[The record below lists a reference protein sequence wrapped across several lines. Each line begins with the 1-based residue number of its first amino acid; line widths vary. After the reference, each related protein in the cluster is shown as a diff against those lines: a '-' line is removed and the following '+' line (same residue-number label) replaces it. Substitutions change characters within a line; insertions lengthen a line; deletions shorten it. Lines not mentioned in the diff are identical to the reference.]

1 MAFLS
6 EAAVELA
13 LLEQLRGL
21 GYSIERE
28 EDIGPD
34 GHRPERE
41 SHDEVVLRDRLTD
54 AVARLNPD
62 LPAEA
67 RQDAIRKVMQS
78 ELPSLLEENRRI
90 HKLMTEGVDVEYDAG
105 DGTLTAGKVALI
117 DFERPER
124 NDWLAVSQFVVI
136 NGQSNRRPDV
146 VAFVNGLPLSVIE
159 LKAPGSAGAHLLGAF
174 NQLQTYKQQIPQLFN
189 TNALLVTS
197 DGIAARVGS
206 LSADIERF
214 MPWRLPAPHSSRQA
228 GTTDGKD
235 VAPKGAPELSTLI
248 EGVFEQRRLLALLRD
263 FTVFGETGSGLAKI
277 IAGYHQ
283 FHAVRHAVAS
293 TIRASSVVHGMAEN
307 PADYGLPSVK
317 SQHAGDRRAGVI
329 WHTQGSGKSLL
340 MAFYAGLLVKH
351 PAMANPTL
359 VVLTDRN
366 DLDDQLF
373 ATFSMCR
380 DLIRQTPVQAESRED
395 LQKVLSRAS
404 GGVIFTTIQKF
415 SDVGAGPRACPD
427 IGQPQRVAPTALTTR
442 RNVVVIADEAHRSQY
457 GFKARVDART
467 GDISYGFAKYLRDA
481 LPNASFI
488 GFTGTPIEADDVN
501 TPAVFGNYIDVYDI
515 SRAVEDGATVPIY
528 YESRLARIELDE
540 DEKPKIDAEVDELT
554 EEDSEPD
561 QERFKKKW
569 STVEALVGSDKRL
582 ALVAKDMVAH
592 FEDRV
597 AALDGKAMVVCMSRR
612 ICVKLYDE
620 IIKLRPDWHSTDD
633 SAGAVK
639 IVMTG
644 AASDPQEWQ
653 QHIGNKARRDL
664 LAKRARDPK
673 DPLKLVIV
681 RDMWLTGFDAPCMH
695 TMYVDKPM
703 QGHGLMQAIARVNRV
718 FRDKPAGLIVDYI
731 GIAQNLKSALQQYSK
746 NDQENTGVDEAQA
759 IAVMI
764 EKYEVVRDMYHLPAP
779 PPGQFCTYAIECE
792 DGSIYIGQTEHLG
805 KRWQEHLAGAASD
818 HTKRHKPLR
827 IAHFEIVASREA
839 ALKQEQEWKTGFGR
853 QRIKRLIQNGGAR
866 QAGGFDYATA
876 LNGTPSARLAMM
888 AGAIEWILDLQ
899 LKLAAQEVT
908 KEGKKN
914 AHRRYQDAVLALS
927 KAFALASASDEAREI
942 REEVGFFQAIR
953 AALVKS
959 ASSSGVTQQER
970 ELAIQQIVSRAVV
983 STEIVDIL
991 AASGL
996 KSPDISILSDEFLA
1010 EVQQME
1016 KKNLALEALRKLIND
1031 GIRSRAKANVVQ
1043 TRAFSERLEDAVA
1056 RYHANAIT
1064 TAEVLQELIEL
1075 AKDIR
1080 AARQRGKEQGLSDE
1094 EVAFYDAL
1102 AENDSAVQ
1110 MMGDDKLKLI
1120 AHELLMSLRENVS
1133 VDWAHRD
1140 SARARMRVLVKRILR
1155 KYGYPPDLQDTAV
1168 QTVLQQAEALSSGW
1182 SVSRGGT
1189 A

>member
-6 EAAVELA
+6 EAAVEQA
-13 LLEQLRGL
+13 LLDQLRSL
-21 GYSIERE
+21 NYSIERE
-28 EDIGPD
+28 EDVGPD
-34 GHRPERE
+34 GHLPERE
-41 SHDEVVLRDRLTD
+41 SHDEVVLKKRFVD
-54 AVARLNPD
+54 AVARLNPG
-62 LPAEA
+62 LPLDA
-67 RQDAIRKVMQS
+67 RQDAIRKVMHS

-90 HKLMTEGVDVEYDAG
+90 HKLMTEGVDVEYYAD
-105 DGTLTAGKVALI
+105 DGTLTAGKVTLI
-117 DFERPER
+117 DFERPQQ

-136 NGQSNRRPDV
+136 AGQYNRRPDV
-146 VAFVNGLPLSVIE
+146 VVFVNGLPLGVIE
-159 LKAPGSAGAHLLGAF
+159 LKAPGSGNATLLGAF
-174 NQLQTYKQQIPQLFN
+174 NQLQTYKKQIPALFN

-197 DGIAARVGS
+197 DGITARVGS
-206 LSADIERF
+206 LSADLERF
-214 MPWRLPAPHSSRQA
+214 MPWRA
-228 GTTDGKD
+228 TDGTD

-248 EGVFEQRRLLALLRD
+248 EGVFEQRRLLDLLCY

-283 FHAVRHAVAS
+283 FHAVRHAVNS
-293 TIRASSVVHGMAEN
+293 TVAASSPEGNQRV
-307 PADYGLPSVK
+307 
-317 SQHAGDRRAGVI
+317 GVI

-340 MAFYAGLLVKH
+340 MAFYAGQLVKH

-373 ATFSMCR
+373 STFSMCR

-404 GGVIFTTIQKF
+404 GGVIFTTLQKF
-415 SDVGAGPRACPD
+415 GEIAEP
-427 IGQPQRVAPTALTTR
+427 LTTR

-457 GFKARVDART
+457 GFKAKVDAKT
-467 GDISYGFAKYLRDA
+467 GEISYGFAKYMRDA

-540 DEKPKIDAEVDELT
+540 DEKPKIDAEVNELT
-554 EEDSEPD
+554 EDDPEVE

-582 ALVAKDMVAH
+582 ALVAKDMVTH

-612 ICVKLYDE
+612 ICVKLYNE
-620 IIKLRPDWHSTDD
+620 IVKLRPGWHSTDD
-633 SAGAVK
+633 NAGAIK

-644 AASDPQEWQ
+644 AASDPEEWQ

-664 LAKRARDPK
+664 LAKRARDPN

-759 IAVMI
+759 IAVMM
-764 EKYEVVRDMYHLPAP
+764 EKYEVVRDMYH
-779 PPGQFCTYAIECE
+779 
-792 DGSIYIGQTEHLG
+792 
-805 KRWQEHLAGAASD
+805 
-818 HTKRHKPLR
+818 
-827 IAHFEIVASREA
+827 
-839 ALKQEQEWKTGFGR
+839 
-853 QRIKRLIQNGGAR
+853 
-866 QAGGFDYATA
+866 GFDYASA
-876 LNGTPSARLAMM
+876 MSGTPQQRLAMM

-899 LKLAAQEVT
+899 QKLAAKEKT
-908 KEGKKN
+908 KEGKKD

-959 ASSSGVTQQER
+959 STGSGVTQQER

-991 AASGL
+991 AAAGI

-1031 GIRSRAKANVVQ
+1031 GIRSRSKANVVQ
-1043 TRAFSERLEDAVA
+1043 TKAFSERLEDAVA

-1064 TAEVLQELIEL
+1064 TAEVLQELIQL

-1080 AARQRGKEQGLSDE
+1080 AARQRGEEQGLSEDE
-1094 EVAFYDAL
+1094 IAFYDAL
-1102 AENDSAVQ
+1102 AENESAIQ

-1120 AHELLMSLRENVS
+1120 AHELLVSLRENVS

-1155 KYGYPPDLQDTAV
+1155 KYGYPPDLQDAAV
-1168 QTVLQQAEALSSGW
+1168 QTVLQQAEALSSTWGVPRPG
-1182 SVSRGGT
+1182 SGGGNG
-1189 A
+1189 

>member
-6 EAAVELA
+6 EAAVEQA
-13 LLEQLRGL
+13 LLDQLRAL
-21 GYSIERE
+21 DYSIERE

-41 SHDEVVLRDRLTD
+41 SHDEVVLKKRFED
-54 AVARLNPD
+54 AVARLNPG
-62 LPAEA
+62 LPLEA

-90 HKLMTEGVDVEYDAG
+90 HKLITEGVDVEYYAN
-105 DGTLTAGKVALI
+105 DGTLTAGKVTLI
-117 DFERPER
+117 NFEQPEQ

-136 NGQSNRRPDV
+136 KGQNNRRPDV
-146 VAFVNGLPLSVIE
+146 VVFVNGLPLGVIE

-197 DGIAARVGS
+197 DGIAARIGS
-206 LSADIERF
+206 LSADLERF
-214 MPWRLPAPHSSRQA
+214 MPWR
-228 GTTDGKD
+228 TTDGAD

-248 EGVFEQRRLLALLRD
+248 EGVFEQRRLLDLLCY

-283 FHAVRHAVAS
+283 FHAVRHAVNS
-293 TIRASSVVHGMAEN
+293 TVTASSPQGNQRV
-307 PADYGLPSVK
+307 
-317 SQHAGDRRAGVI
+317 GVI

-340 MAFYAGLLVKH
+340 MAFYAGQLVKH

-373 ATFSMCR
+373 STFSMCR

-404 GGVIFTTIQKF
+404 GGVIFTTLQKF
-415 SDVGAGPRACPD
+415 GEIAEPF
-427 IGQPQRVAPTALTTR
+427 TTR

-457 GFKARVDART
+457 GFKAKVDAKT
-467 GDISYGFAKYLRDA
+467 GEISYGFAKYLRDA

-501 TPAVFGNYIDVYDI
+501 TPAVFGHYIDVYDI

-540 DEKPKIDAEVDELT
+540 EEKPRIDAEVDELT
-554 EEDSEPD
+554 EEDSETD

-620 IIKLRPDWHSTDD
+620 IVKLRPDWHSTDD
-633 SAGAVK
+633 NAGAVK

-759 IAVMI
+759 IAVMM
-764 EKYEVVRDMYHLPAP
+764 EKYEVVRDMYH
-779 PPGQFCTYAIECE
+779 GY
-792 DGSIYIGQTEHLG
+792 
-805 KRWQEHLAGAASD
+805 
-818 HTKRHKPLR
+818 
-827 IAHFEIVASREA
+827 
-839 ALKQEQEWKTGFGR
+839 
-853 QRIKRLIQNGGAR
+853 
-866 QAGGFDYATA
+866 DYVSAMS
-876 LNGTPSARLAMM
+876 GTPQERLAMM

-899 LKLAAQEVT
+899 QKLAAKEKT

-959 ASSSGVTQQER
+959 STGSGVTQQER

-991 AASGL
+991 AAAGI

-1031 GIRSRAKANVVQ
+1031 GIRSRSKANVVQ
-1043 TRAFSERLEDAVA
+1043 TKAFSERLEDAVA

-1064 TAEVLQELIEL
+1064 TAEVLQELIQL

-1080 AARQRGKEQGLSDE
+1080 AARQRGEEQGLSDE
-1094 EVAFYDAL
+1094 EIAFYDAL
-1102 AENDSAVQ
+1102 AENESAIQ

-1120 AHELLMSLRENVS
+1120 AHELLVSLRENVS

-1182 SVSRGGT
+1182 SVSRGGSL
-1189 A
+1189 

>member
-6 EAAVELA
+6 EAAVEQA
-13 LLEQLRGL
+13 LLAQLQEL
-21 GYSIERE
+21 GYSVARE

-34 GHRPERE
+34 GRSPERE
-41 SHDEVVLRDRLTD
+41 SHAEVVLRQRFEG
-54 AVARLNPD
+54 AIHRINQRLNPS
-62 LPAEA
+62 LPLEA
-67 RQDAIRKVMQS
+67 RQDAVRRVMQS
-78 ELPSLLEENRRI
+78 ELPSLLEENRRL
-90 HKLMTEGVDVEYDAG
+90 HKLMTEGVDVEYYAD
-105 DGTLTAGKVALI
+105 DGTLTAGQVALI
-117 DFERPER
+117 DFDHPEQ

-136 NGQSNRRPDV
+136 NGQNNRRPDV
-146 VAFVNGLPLSVIE
+146 VIFVNGLPVGVIE
-159 LKAPGSAGAHLLGAF
+159 LKAPGSAGAHLVGAF
-174 NQLQTYKQQIPQLFN
+174 NQLQTYKQQIPALFN

-206 LSADIERF
+206 LSADLERF
-214 MPWRLPAPHSSRQA
+214 MPWR
-228 GTTDGKD
+228 TTDGTD

-248 EGVFEQRRLLALLRD
+248 EGVFEHRRLLDLLCH

-283 FHAVRHAVAS
+283 FHAVVKAVES
-293 TIRASSVVHGMAEN
+293 TVRASMQWHGVAED
-307 PADYGLPSVK
+307 PADYGFPSVK
-317 SQHAGDRRAGVI
+317 SQQKGDKRAGVI

-340 MAFYAGLLVKH
+340 MAFYAGQLVKH

-404 GGVIFTTIQKF
+404 GGVIFTTLQKF
-415 SDVGAGPRACPD
+415 GATSINGGAEP
-427 IGQPQRVAPTALTTR
+427 LTTR

-457 GFKARVDART
+457 GFRAKVDTKT
-467 GDISYGFAKYLRDA
+467 GEISYGFAKYMRDA

-540 DEKPKIDAEVDELT
+540 EEKPKIDAEVNELT
-554 EEDSEPD
+554 EDDPEAE

-582 ALVAKDMVAH
+582 ALVAKDMVTH

-620 IIKLRPDWHSTDD
+620 IVKLRPDWHSADD
-633 SAGAVK
+633 NAGSVK

-759 IAVMI
+759 VAVML
-764 EKYEVVRDMYHLPAP
+764 EKYEVVRDMYH
-779 PPGQFCTYAIECE
+779 
-792 DGSIYIGQTEHLG
+792 
-805 KRWQEHLAGAASD
+805 
-818 HTKRHKPLR
+818 
-827 IAHFEIVASREA
+827 
-839 ALKQEQEWKTGFGR
+839 
-853 QRIKRLIQNGGAR
+853 
-866 QAGGFDYATA
+866 GFDYAA
-876 LNGTPSARLAMM
+876 AMSGTPQERLAMM

-899 LKLAAQEVT
+899 QKLAAKEKT

-927 KAFALASASDEAREI
+927 KAFALASASDEARDI

-959 ASSSGVTQQER
+959 STGSGVTQQER

-991 AASGL
+991 AAAGI

-1031 GIRSRAKANVVQ
+1031 GIRSRSKANVVQ
-1043 TRAFSERLEDAVA
+1043 TKAFSERLEDAVA

-1064 TAEVLQELIEL
+1064 TAEVLQELIQL

-1080 AARQRGKEQGLSDE
+1080 AARQRGEESGLSDE
-1094 EVAFYDAL
+1094 EIAFYDAL
-1102 AENDSAVQ
+1102 AENENAVQ

-1155 KYGYPPDLQDTAV
+1155 KYGYPPDLQDAAV
-1168 QTVLQQAEALSSGW
+1168 QTVLQQAEALSSTW
-1182 SVSRGGT
+1182 SVPRPGSGGSNG
-1189 A
+1189 

>member
-6 EAAVELA
+6 EAEIESA
-13 LLEQLRGL
+13 LLDQLRAL

-41 SHDEVVLRDRLTD
+41 SHDEVVLRKRFED
-54 AVARLNPD
+54 AVERLNPGV
-62 LPAEA
+62 PPEA
-67 RQDAIRKVMQS
+67 RQDAIRKVTQS
-78 ELPSLLEENRRI
+78 ELPSLLEENRRL
-90 HKLMTEGVDVEYDAG
+90 HKLMTEGVDIEYYAD

-117 DFERPER
+117 DFENPEH

-136 NGQSNRRPDV
+136 NGQNNRRPDV
-146 VAFVNGLPLSVIE
+146 VVFVNGLPLAVIE
-159 LKAPGSAGAHLLGAF
+159 LKAPGGENATLAGAF
-174 NQLQTYKQQIPQLFN
+174 NQLQTYKQQIPQLFH

-206 LSADIERF
+206 LSADLERF
-214 MPWRLPAPHSSRQA
+214 MPWR
-228 GTTDGKD
+228 TTDGKEIL
-235 VAPKGAPELSTLI
+235 PKGTPELPTLI
-248 EGVFEQRRLLALLRD
+248 EGVLEHRRLLDLLRH
-263 FTVFGETGSGLAKI
+263 FTVFGETGSGLVKI

-283 FHAVRHAVAS
+283 YHAVLHAVAS
-293 TIRASSVVHGMAEN
+293 TIRASMPNHDVAED
-307 PADYGLPSVK
+307 PADYGLPSVRT
-317 SQHAGDRRAGVI
+317 QVQGDKRAGVI

-373 ATFSMCR
+373 GTFSMCR

-395 LQKVLSRAS
+395 LQKLLNRAS
-404 GGVIFTTIQKF
+404 GGVIFTTLQKF
-415 SDVGAGPRACPD
+415 GDVAEP
-427 IGQPQRVAPTALTTR
+427 LTTR

-457 GFKARVDART
+457 GFKAKVDLKT
-467 GDISYGFAKYLRDA
+467 GGISYGFAKYMRDA

-501 TPAVFGNYIDVYDI
+501 TPAVFGNYIDIYDI

-528 YESRLARIELDE
+528 YESRLARIELDQN
-540 DEKPKIDAEVDELT
+540 EKPKIDAEIEEILEDEDET
-554 EEDSEPD
+554 AR
-561 QERFKKKW
+561 ERTKQKW
-569 STVEALVGSDKRL
+569 ATVEALVGADKRL
-582 ALVAKDMVAH
+582 QQVAADIVEH
-592 FEDRV
+592 FESRV
-597 AALDGKAMVVCMSRR
+597 VALDGKAMVVCMSRR

-633 SAGAVK
+633 SAGVVK

-664 LAKRARDPK
+664 LAKRARDPS

-703 QGHGLMQAIARVNRV
+703 RGHGLMQAIARVNRV

-731 GIAQNLKSALQQYSK
+731 GIAQNLKSALAQYSQK
-746 NDQENTGVDEAQA
+746 DRENTGIYEGEA
-759 IAVMI
+759 IAVMM
-764 EKYEVVRDMYHLPAP
+764 EKYEIVRDMFH
-779 PPGQFCTYAIECE
+779 
-792 DGSIYIGQTEHLG
+792 
-805 KRWQEHLAGAASD
+805 
-818 HTKRHKPLR
+818 
-827 IAHFEIVASREA
+827 
-839 ALKQEQEWKTGFGR
+839 
-853 QRIKRLIQNGGAR
+853 
-866 QAGGFDYATA
+866 GFDYRSG
-876 LNGTPSARLAMM
+876 LNGSPQQRLAMM
-888 AGAIEWILDLQ
+888 AGAIEWILDFQ
-899 LKLAAQEVT
+899 QKLAAKETT
-908 KEGKKN
+908 KEGKKK
-914 AHRRYQDAVLALS
+914 AHRNYQDAVLALS
-927 KAFALASASDEAREI
+927 KAFALASASDEARAI

-959 ASSSGVTQQER
+959 SIGSGVTQQAR
-970 ELAIQQIVSRAVV
+970 ELAIQQIVSRTVV

-991 AASGL
+991 QAAGL

-1016 KKNLALEALRKLIND
+1016 KKNLALEALKKLLND
-1031 GIRSRAKANVVQ
+1031 GIRSRSKANVVQ
-1043 TRAFSERLEDAVA
+1043 TKAFSERLQDAVA

-1064 TAEVLQELIEL
+1064 TAEVLQELIQL

-1080 AARQRGKEQGLSDE
+1080 AARERGEESGLSDE
-1094 EVAFYDAL
+1094 EIAFYDAL
-1102 AENDSAVQ
+1102 AENESAVQ
-1110 MMGDDKLKLI
+1110 VMGDDKLKVI
-1120 AHELLMSLRENVS
+1120 AHELLMSLRENVT
-1133 VDWAHRD
+1133 VDWAHRE

-1155 KYGYPPDLQDTAV
+1155 KYGYPPDLQDAAV
-1168 QTVLQQAEALSSGW
+1168 QTVLQQAEALSAAW
-1182 SVSRGGT
+1182 SQASR
-1189 A
+1189 

>member
-6 EAAVELA
+6 EAAVEQA
-13 LLEQLRGL
+13 LLDQLRAL
-21 GYSIERE
+21 GYSAERE

-34 GHRPERE
+34 GHRPERD
-41 SHDEVVLRDRLTD
+41 SHGDVVLKRRFED
-54 AVARLNPD
+54 AVALLNPHI
-62 LPAEA
+62 PAEA
-67 RQDAIRKVMQS
+67 RHEAVRKVTQS

-90 HKLMTEGVDVEYDAG
+90 HKLVTEGVDVEYYAN

-117 DFERPER
+117 DFEQLQR

-136 NGQSNRRPDV
+136 NGQNSRRPDV
-146 VAFVNGLPLSVIE
+146 VVFVNGLPLGVIE

-174 NQLQTYKQQIPQLFN
+174 NQLQTYKQQIPQLFS

-206 LSADIERF
+206 LSADLERF
-214 MPWRLPAPHSSRQA
+214 MPWR
-228 GTTDGKD
+228 TTDGAD

-248 EGVFEQRRLLALLRD
+248 EGVFEHGRLLALLRD
-263 FTVFGETGSGLAKI
+263 FTVFGETGAGLAKI

-283 FHAVRHAVAS
+283 FHAVRHAVTS
-293 TIRASSVVHGMAEN
+293 TIRASATEPGIAED
-307 PADYGLPSVK
+307 PAEYGLPTVAG
-317 SQHAGDRRAGVI
+317 QARGDRRAGVI

-340 MAFYAGLLVKH
+340 MAFYAGQLVKH

-404 GGVIFTTIQKF
+404 GGVIFTTLQKF
-415 SDVGAGPRACPD
+415 GEIAEP
-427 IGQPQRVAPTALTTR
+427 LTTR

-457 GFKARVDART
+457 GFKAKVDAKT
-467 GDISYGFAKYLRDA
+467 GEISYGFAKYMRDA
-481 LPNASFI
+481 LPSASFI
-488 GFTGTPIEADDVN
+488 GFTGTPIEAEDAN
-501 TPAVFGNYIDVYDI
+501 TRAVFGNYIDVYDI

-528 YESRLARIELDE
+528 YESRLARIELD
-540 DEKPKIDAEVDELT
+540 DAEKPNIDAEVEALT
-554 EEDSEPD
+554 EEDSEAD

-569 STVEALVGSDKRL
+569 STVETLVGSDKRL

-620 IIKLRPDWHSTDD
+620 IIKLRPDWHSADD
-633 SAGAVK
+633 NAGAVK

-731 GIAQNLKSALQQYSK
+731 GIAQNLKSALQRYSK

-759 IAVMI
+759 IAVMV
-764 EKYEVVRDMYHLPAP
+764 EKYEVVRDMYH
-779 PPGQFCTYAIECE
+779 
-792 DGSIYIGQTEHLG
+792 
-805 KRWQEHLAGAASD
+805 
-818 HTKRHKPLR
+818 
-827 IAHFEIVASREA
+827 
-839 ALKQEQEWKTGFGR
+839 
-853 QRIKRLIQNGGAR
+853 
-866 QAGGFDYATA
+866 GFDYATA
-876 LNGTPSARLAMM
+876 LDGTPQQRLVMM
-888 AGAIEWILDLQ
+888 AAAIEWILDLQ
-899 LKLAAQEVT
+899 QRLAAQEKT
-908 KEGKKN
+908 KEGKKT
-914 AHRRYQDAVLALS
+914 AHRHYQDAVLALS

-959 ASSSGVTQQER
+959 STGSGITQQER

-991 AASGL
+991 AAAGI

-1010 EVQQME
+1010 EVQQLD
-1016 KKNLALEALRKLIND
+1016 KKNLALEALRKLLND
-1031 GIRSRAKANVVQ
+1031 GIRSRSKANVVQ
-1043 TRAFSERLEDAVA
+1043 TKAFSERLEDAVA

-1064 TAEVLQELIEL
+1064 TAEVLAELIQL

-1080 AARQRGKEQGLSDE
+1080 AARQRGEEQGLSEDE
-1094 EVAFYDAL
+1094 IAFYDAL
-1102 AENDSAVQ
+1102 AENESAIQ
-1110 MMGDDKLKLI
+1110 LLGDDKLKLI
-1120 AHELLMSLRENVS
+1120 AHELLVSLRENVS

-1155 KYGYPPDLQDTAV
+1155 KYGYPPDLQDAAV
-1168 QTVLQQAEALSSGW
+1168 QTVLQQAEALSSTW
-1182 SVSRGGT
+1182 TVARR
-1189 A
+1189 

>member
-6 EAAVELA
+6 EAAVEQA
-13 LLEQLRGL
+13 LLDQLRSL
-21 GYSIERE
+21 DYSIERE

-34 GHRPERE
+34 GTRSERE
-41 SHDEVVLRDRLTD
+41 SHDEVVLKKRFAD
-54 AVARLNPD
+54 AVSRLNPG
-62 LPAEA
+62 LPQEA
-67 RQDAIRKVMQS
+67 RQDAMRRVMQS

-90 HKLMTEGVDVEYDAG
+90 HRLLTEGVDVEYYANY
-105 DGTLTAGKVALI
+105 GTLTAGKVALI
-117 DFERPER
+117 DFEHPEQ

-136 NGQSNRRPDV
+136 NGQNNRRPDV
-146 VAFVNGLPLSVIE
+146 VVFVNGLPLGVIE

-174 NQLQTYKQQIPQLFN
+174 NQLQNYKKQIPALFN

-206 LSADIERF
+206 LSADLERF
-214 MPWRLPAPHSSRQA
+214 MPWR
-228 GTTDGKD
+228 TTDGTD

-248 EGVFEQRRLLALLRD
+248 DGVFEHRRLLDLLCH

-283 FHAVRHAVAS
+283 FHAVRHAVNS
-293 TIRASSVVHGMAEN
+293 TVTASSPEGNQRV
-307 PADYGLPSVK
+307 
-317 SQHAGDRRAGVI
+317 GVI

-340 MAFYAGLLVKH
+340 MAFYAGQLVKH
-351 PAMANPTL
+351 PSMANPTL

-373 ATFSMCR
+373 STFSMCR

-404 GGVIFTTIQKF
+404 GGVIFTTLQKF
-415 SDVGAGPRACPD
+415 GEIAEP
-427 IGQPQRVAPTALTTR
+427 LTTR

-457 GFKARVDART
+457 GFKAKVDAKT
-467 GDISYGFAKYLRDA
+467 GEISYGFAKYMRDA

-540 DEKPKIDAEVDELT
+540 DEKPKIDAEVNELT
-554 EEDSEPD
+554 EEDSEVD

-569 STVEALVGSDKRL
+569 STVEALVGSNKRL

-620 IIKLRPDWHSTDD
+620 IVKLRPDWHSTDD
-633 SAGAVK
+633 NAGTVK

-759 IAVMI
+759 IAVMM
-764 EKYEVVRDMYHLPAP
+764 EKYEVVRDMYH
-779 PPGQFCTYAIECE
+779 GY
-792 DGSIYIGQTEHLG
+792 
-805 KRWQEHLAGAASD
+805 
-818 HTKRHKPLR
+818 
-827 IAHFEIVASREA
+827 
-839 ALKQEQEWKTGFGR
+839 
-853 QRIKRLIQNGGAR
+853 
-866 QAGGFDYATA
+866 DYVSAMS
-876 LNGTPSARLAMM
+876 GTPQERLAMM
-888 AGAIEWILDLQ
+888 AGAIEWILDVQ
-899 LKLAAQEVT
+899 QKLAAKEKT
-908 KEGKKN
+908 KDGKRN

-959 ASSSGVTQQER
+959 STGSGVTQQER

-991 AASGL
+991 AAAGI

-1031 GIRSRAKANVVQ
+1031 GIRSRSKANVVQ
-1043 TRAFSERLEDAVA
+1043 TKAFSERLEDAVA

-1064 TAEVLQELIEL
+1064 TAEVLQELIQL

-1080 AARQRGKEQGLSDE
+1080 AARQRGEESGLSDE
-1094 EVAFYDAL
+1094 EIAFYDAL
-1102 AENDSAVQ
+1102 AENESAVQ

-1120 AHELLMSLRENVS
+1120 AHELLISLHENVS

-1182 SVSRGGT
+1182 SIPRTGH
-1189 A
+1189 